1 MTVCPQGNDLGG
13 QCHTNQDMASDRWF
27 VLKINRFIGRPD
39 GIASPRMTGYAGRYS
54 QGRNEMIWVYV
65 GFVCLLLV
73 LNLFRGY

>member
-1 MTVCPQGNDLGG
+1 
-13 QCHTNQDMASDRWF
+13 
-27 VLKINRFIGRPD
+27 
-39 GIASPRMTGYAGRYS
+39 MTGYAGRYN